1 MSTITPN
8 SASGEGDVNNIAPV
22 PDIKLSPAAEA
33 LIMTVA
39 LQKREWQDLRS
50 TSGVVLRLDNYRDP
64 SSGRSY
70 LLVAFGTENDNLVG
84 NDTTGEIL
92 LNGVNIDDLLVK
104 IIENKP
110 KEEEKIDEKDNPVP

>member
-1 MSTITPN
+1 MSTIIPN
-8 SASGEGDVNNIAPV
+8 LPNGEGDVSNIVPA

-50 TSGVVLRLDNYRDP
+50 TNGIILRLDNYRDP
-64 SSGRSY
+64 SSGRSF
-70 LLVAFGTENDNLVG
+70 LLVAFGTEGDDLVG
-84 NDTTGEIL
+84 NDATGEIL

-104 IIENKP
+104 IIESKP
-110 KEEEKIDEKDNPVP
+110 EKEE